1 MKKISAGLLTV
12 LAGFC
17 FSPAAFSV
25 EASTA
30 PAAENGDLGQLVV
43 SARKLEEPLKTTAH
57 SISVVTGEQLQ
68 RRVDRSVAEGLRELP
83 GVVVEA
89 LGTRGET
96 VNIRLRGAGPDD
108 TLVLLDGVRL
118 NNPATNETNLGLI
131 PIEQIDRIEVLRG
144 SQAVLYGGS
153 AVGGVINIISKS
165 GQDPAETHLSLE
177 GGNLG
182 HRREWLG
189 HSNRIGETRLS
200 VGISRT
206 DETGQFQNDDF
217 GETALTQRWDL
228 EPTEKLHLTLA
239 SHIFLSKKNLAR
251 EFLIGPAPLYD
262 PALPMEAFFLQLG
275 PDVNRVF
282 DRLLTTQ
289 SLQLKY
295 EWSEHF
301 RTDLTYGFLLSD
313 EEEKNSNRGDSDFVT
328 PSGMTLAPNSVL
340 NKVRGSR
347 QSVDLR
353 QFFFV
358 PEMAGVKQTVTVG
371 FEFYD
376 ERISTS
382 GMPFPGDPLPLAGS
396 LGPFIPPQ
404 DQIPAPGVP
413 GDRQNYAPYF
423 QYHLGFRERLFVD
436 AGFRYDNNSAYGSE
450 LSPRAALAVM
460 IPEIDGK
467 FHGAYGEGFL
477 PPTIIQ
483 LFNPIS
489 GNPNLKPQK
498 SQSYEAGYEQ
508 RIGDRATLFATF
520 FYLDF
525 DNLIDRLGN
534 NINDAFS
541 TGLESGFE
549 VKILPRLRV
558 GANYTFTHT
567 VDESGG
573 GGRIPNVPTHVFN
586 ATLSAQPWRKLTIDS
601 TLSIVSSQREVFPIV
616 ATDGRFVG
624 GTPANTLTG
633 GINPGYV
640 RWDIAMGYDFDL
652 PQAHPQ
658 SVKVFGKAA
667 NILNDQY
674 EEFFGFPS
682 PGFHFIAGADVLF

>member
-1 MKKISAGLLTV
+1 MRRSRILGLAWGLAAV
-12 LAGFC
+12 LA
-17 FSPAAFSV
+17 S
-25 EASTA
+25 A
-30 PAAENGDLGQLVV
+30 PAWSQEEAQKGDLGQLVV

-57 SISVVTGEQLQ
+57 SVSVVTGEELE

-83 GVVVEA
+83 GVVVQS

-96 VNIRLRGAGPDD
+96 VNIRLRGATAAD

-131 PIEQIDRIEVLRG
+131 PVEQIDRIEVLRG

-153 AVGGVINIISKS
+153 AVGGVINIISKQ
-165 GQDPAETHLSLE
+165 GQDPSATHLSLE

-189 HSNRIGETRLS
+189 NRNQKGITRWN
-200 VGISRT
+200 VGVSRT

-228 EPTEKLHLTLA
+228 EPIEKLRLTLA
-239 SHIFLSKKNLAR
+239 SHIYLSKKNLAR

-262 PALPMEAFFLQLG
+262 PALPMDAFFLQVA
-275 PDVNRVF
+275 PDLNRVF

-289 SLQLKY
+289 SLQLAY
-295 EWSEHF
+295 EWNEHF
-301 RTDLTYGFLLSD
+301 RTELVYGFLLSD
-313 EEEKNSNRGDSDFVT
+313 EEEKNSNLGDSGIIT
-328 PSGMTLAPNSVL
+328 PSGLALAPNSVL
-340 NKVRGSR
+340 NKVKSER

-353 QFFFV
+353 QFFFFPKV
-358 PEMAGVKQTVTVG
+358 GGLEQSVTVG

-376 ERISTS
+376 ERVHTD
-382 GMPFPGDPLPLAGS
+382 GQAFPGDPPPSPASLAPL
-396 LGPFIPPQ
+396 IPPQ
-404 DQIPAPGVP
+404 DKLPAPGIP
-413 GDRQNYAPYF
+413 ADRQNYAPYF
-423 QYHLGFRERLFVD
+423 QYHLGFKDRLFVD
-436 AGFRYDNNSAYGSE
+436 AGFRFDDNSAYGNE
-450 LSPRAALAVM
+450 LSPRAALAVL
-460 IPEIDGK
+460 IPEVNGK

-489 GNPNLKPQK
+489 GNPNLKPQLT
-498 SQSYEAGYEQ
+498 QSYEAGYEQ
-508 RIGDRATLFATF
+508 HIGDRATLYATF

-541 TGLESGFE
+541 TGVESGFD
-549 VKILPRLRV
+549 VKITRRLRV

-573 GGRIPNVPTHVFN
+573 GGRLPNVPAHVFN
-586 ATLSAQPWRKLTIDS
+586 AVLSANPWRKLTVDS
-601 TLSIVSSQREVFPIV
+601 TLSIVSSQKEVFPIV
-616 ATDGRFVG
+616 SPDGRFVG
-624 GTPANTLTG
+624 GNPAASLLG
-633 GINPGYV
+633 GVNSGYV
-640 RWDIAMGYDFDL
+640 LWDIALAYDFDL
-652 PQAHPQ
+652 NAPGHPQ
-658 SVKVFGKAA
+658 SIKVFGKAS

-674 EEFFGFPS
+674 EEVFGFPS

>member
-1 MKKISAGLLTV
+1 MKKLVAGVTAV
-12 LAGFC
+12 LSLGFT
-17 FSPAAFSV
+17 ALAFSA
-25 EASTA
+25 EPSTSNLQ
-30 PAAENGDLGQLVV
+30 ENGDLGQLVV
-43 SARKLEEPLKTTAH
+43 SARKLEEPLNTTAH
-57 SISVVTGEQLQ
+57 SISVLTGEELN

-83 GVVVEA
+83 GVVVQS

-96 VNIRLRGAGPDD
+96 VNIRLRGAGADD

-131 PIEQIDRIEVLRG
+131 PVEQIDRIEVLRG

-165 GQDPAETHLSLE
+165 GQTPGETHLSLE

-189 HSNRIGETRLS
+189 SNNRIGDTRFS

-206 DETGQFQNDDF
+206 DETGQFNNDDF

-228 EPTEKLHLTLA
+228 EPTEKLRLTLA

-251 EFLIGPAPLYD
+251 EFLIGPAPFYD
-262 PALPMEAFFLQLG
+262 PSLPMDGFFLQLG

-282 DRLLTTQ
+282 ERLLTTQ
-289 SLQLKY
+289 SLQLSY
-295 EWSEHF
+295 EWNEHF
-301 RTDLTYGFLLSD
+301 RTDFVYGFLLSN
-313 EEEKNSNRGDSDFVT
+313 EKEKNSNRGDVDFPT
-328 PSGMTLAPNSVL
+328 PFGPSLAPNSVL
-340 NKVRGSR
+340 NTVKGVR
-347 QSVDLR
+347 QSTDLR
-353 QFFFV
+353 QFFFL
-358 PEMAGVKQTVTVG
+358 PEVSGLSQSVTAG

-376 ERISTS
+376 ERINTN
-382 GMPFPGDPLPLAGS
+382 GAPFPGDPAPLATS
-396 LGPFIPPQ
+396 LPPLIPPQ
-404 DQIPAPGVP
+404 DKIPAPGVP

-423 QYHLGFRERLFVD
+423 QYHLGIRERAYID
-436 AGFRYDNNSAYGSE
+436 AGFRYDHNSAYGNE
-450 LSPRAALAVM
+450 LSPRGAVAIM
-460 IPEIDGK
+460 IPEVGGK

-477 PPTIIQ
+477 PPTLIQ

-508 RIGDRATLFATF
+508 KIGERATLFATF

-541 TGLESGFE
+541 TGIESGFE
-549 VKILPRLRV
+549 VKVLPQLRI

-573 GGRIPNVPTHVFN
+573 GGRLPNVPTHVFN
-586 ATLSAQPWRKLTIDS
+586 ATLSANPWRKLSIDS
-601 TLSIVSSQREVFPIV
+601 TLSIVSSQREVFPV
-616 ATDGRFVG
+616 ASTDGRFVG
-624 GTPANTLTG
+624 GTPANSLAG
-633 GINPGYV
+633 GVNAGYV
-640 RWDIAMGYDFDL
+640 LWDLALAYDFEL
-652 PQAHPQ
+652 PQKHPQ